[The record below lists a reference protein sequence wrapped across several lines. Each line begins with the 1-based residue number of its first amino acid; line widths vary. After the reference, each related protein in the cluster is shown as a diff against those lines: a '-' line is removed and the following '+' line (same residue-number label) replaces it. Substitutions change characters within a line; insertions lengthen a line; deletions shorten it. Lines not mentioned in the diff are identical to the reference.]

1 MLSLSIYSSSQ
12 RISIALYQNNK
23 LKKFF
28 EKKIKDRKIDDIF
41 LLVKKIFEKKNI
53 KIDSIFFSTGPGS
66 YTAQRSIKAIAQ
78 GISLITKSKIKT
90 VSEFDVYLSNL
101 EKKRKNVIVFFKAI
115 NNNYF
120 FRHYRLFGTI
130 YKSKKKYENRNFLET
145 YEYINKKKI
154 KIKDLIVL
162 SDSSKNIPHLVGFK
176 NNEVFSFKTSA
187 KDIARAVFLGY
198 GKNTQEIN
206 YHHTY
211 YE

>member
-101 EKKRKNVIVFFKAI
+101 EKKRKHVIVFFKAI

-130 YKSKKKYENRNFLET
+130 YKSKKKYENRNFSET